1 MKKIS
6 ITVLVAF
13 AIMAMVGT
21 ANAGPVAKMVNS
33 FPVCDSNGNVTMG
46 TMPAGTALVD
56 IEIYDDVNG
65 SRPDRIGPK
74 TSFKLERGQ
83 GFNFLWK
90 DDSGVHFQ
98 MITPQSSPPRGLSI
112 DPSWIDPKTGQ
123 PACKYLFPLLK

>member
-13 AIMAMVGT
+13 AIMAMVGA
-21 ANAGPVAKMVNS
+21 ANAAPAARMVNS
-33 FPVCDSNGNVTMG
+33 YPTCDASGNVTMSP
-46 TMPAGTALVD
+46 MPAGTTLVD
-56 IEIYDDVNG
+56 VEVYDDVNG
-65 SRPDRIGPK
+65 TKPVRIGLK

-90 DDSGVHFQ
+90 DDSGVHYQ
-98 MITPQSSPPRGLSI
+98 MITPQSSPPQGLAI
-112 DPSWIDPKTGQ
+112 DASWIDPKTGQ